1 MKTIKYC
8 KSEIYSFFELS
19 NSMQN
24 SYLALLG
31 PEDAGDSMY
40 IDDPMN
46 IDNKL
51 CLSEFLRFERPG
63 LFDGYFGLSYFS
75 AYYIKLNSC
84 GDGCLVA
91 YKVG

>member
-1 MKTIKYC
+1 MKTVKYC
-8 KSEIYSFFELS
+8 KSKIYSFFELS
-19 NSMQN
+19 DSMQN
-24 SYLALLG
+24 SYLSLLG
-31 PEDAGDSMY
+31 PYAEAASY
-40 IDDPMN
+40 VNDPLN
-46 IDNKL
+46 SDNKL
-51 CLSEFLRFERPG
+51 CLSDFLTFERPG